1 MKNQKIN
8 LRILFSNTMAVVN
21 LAEETLSYLKEASW
35 RAMADANFIDHII
48 IPNIL
53 TSRNYYL
60 DKVEECKTNIAKA
73 EKEIHDCAMSLFDE
87 TPSPLNLSREDHM
100 LQKLSKYGIAREK
113 RHFYECYLK
122 QSHNNAYV
130 EAQRI
135 ETENEKI
142 KSLDLLQSKL
152 NDEIRRRR
160 VESMAQIP
168 EPIIEERPRATTEE
182 LLDDSESNNSQ
193 DESLARSNIWANAAR
208 STGPNIQH

>member
-1 MKNQKIN
+1 
-8 LRILFSNTMAVVN
+8 MAVVN
-21 LAEETLSYLKEASW
+21 LAEATLSYLKEASW

-48 IPNIL
+48 IPDIL

-73 EKEIHDCAMSLFDE
+73 EKEIHDCAMSLLDE

-122 QSHNNAYV
+122 QSHNNAYI

-135 ETENEKI
+135 ETEKEKI
-142 KSLDLLQSKL
+142 QSLDLLQSQM

-160 VESMAQIP
+160 IESMAQIP
-168 EPIIEERPRATTEE
+168 EPIEYVEESPRATTEE

-193 DESLARSNIWANAAR
+193 DESLARSNIWANAAS